1 MCADPPRW
9 ACTYTGL
16 LRIHHHAVPVP
27 PLDDPQLALSV
38 DRQVRVIVVEQRG
51 NDLRELGVGPLGERD
66 ARLLAALLL
75 GRATVPADDGPW
87 RGAVAGGTRTVQL
100 EP

>member
-1 MCADPPRW
+1 M
-9 ACTYTGL
+9 
-16 LRIHHHAVPVP
+16 P

-51 NDLRELGVGPLGERD
+51 TELRELAVGPLDERD

-75 GRATVPADDGPW
+75 GRDATPADDGPW

-100 EP
+100 HR